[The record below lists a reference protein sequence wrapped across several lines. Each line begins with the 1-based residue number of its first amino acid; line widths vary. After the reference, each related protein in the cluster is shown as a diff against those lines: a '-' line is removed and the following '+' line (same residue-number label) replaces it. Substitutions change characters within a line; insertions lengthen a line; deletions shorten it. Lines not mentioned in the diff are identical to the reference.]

1 MNIEYL
7 LETITSINKSEI
19 SQEELF
25 HKLEDQIKLGI
36 NALYKM
42 DKLSFRK
49 DENGKIYIKIKFHT

>member
-49 DENGKIYIKIKFHT
+49 DENGKIYFKIIN

>member
-49 DENGKIYIKIKFHT
+49 DENGNIYFKIIN

>member
-49 DENGKIYIKIKFHT
+49 DENGKIYFKIK

>member
-42 DKLSFRK
+42 DKLSFRQ
-49 DENGKIYIKIKFHT
+49 DENGKIYFKIIN

>member
-49 DENGKIYIKIKFHT
+49 DDNGKIYFKVKQL

>member
-7 LETITSINKSEI
+7 FETITSINKSEI

-49 DENGKIYIKIKFHT
+49 DENGKIYFKIK